1 VNSERLIQHL
11 IPLEL
16 YIEADTRSDVVERD
30 SYDHVVE
37 DQGRRPR

>member
-1 VNSERLIQHL
+1 VNSERLIQYL

-16 YIEADTRSDVVERD
+16 YIEEDTRSDVVERD
-30 SYDHVVE
+30 SYDYVVE